1 MSSAHHSAP
10 GLIVFE
16 LGRLAKF
23 GEPRLCME
31 EIICVLD
38 EAAELGVRHIVL
50 EAAGP
55 LSADELVRLASS
67 AAKRAPHL
75 TLAIDRGFA
84 LDAAVTSDLGDAGVC
99 DVALPFDVLG
109 SLDEA
114 PREMIDTLRDEGLGV
129 RAVAPG
135 WPGLLDVGQIA
146 LRVASIGVT
155 RLQIDVTCGSTRC
168 PLTAG
173 MLERMARS
181 ILDVAQSGLLAMIV
195 TELPLLKRIDIETSH
210 AAGEHERTVPR
221 APIELDDS
229 RTTMRIGRSGDVIP
243 SRALPLIAGNV
254 RRQRLDGIWSVSK
267 LYTGLR
273 DRDRLGGRCGDCG
286 WREICGGSRARAWQ
300 AEGDYTAAD
309 PACALPPGDAVAR
322 LATA

>member
-1 MSSAHHSAP
+1 
-10 GLIVFE
+10 
-16 LGRLAKF
+16 
-23 GEPRLCME
+23 ME

-38 EAAELGVRHIVL
+38 EAAELGVRHMVL

-55 LSADELVRLASS
+55 LSADDLVRLASS
-67 AAKRAPHL
+67 AAKRVPHL
-75 TLAIDRGFA
+75 TLAIERGFA
-84 LDAAVTSDLGDAGVC
+84 LDVSVASDLGDAGVC
-99 DVALPFDVLG
+99 DVALPLDVFG
-109 SLDEA
+109 SLDDA

-135 WPGLLDVGQIA
+135 WPGLFDVGQIA

-155 RLQIDVTCGSTRC
+155 RLQIDVTCGSVRC

-181 ILDVAQSGLLAMIV
+181 ILDVARSGLLAMIV
-195 TELPLLKRIDIETSH
+195 TELPLLRRIDIETSRGT
-210 AAGEHERTVPR
+210 GERERTIPR

-229 RTTMRIGRSGDVIP
+229 RSTMRIGRSGDVIP
-243 SRALPLIAGNV
+243 SRALPLVAGNV

-273 DRDRLGGRCGDCG
+273 DRERLGGRCGDCA

-300 AEGDYTAAD
+300 AEGDYSAAD
-309 PACALPPGDAVAR
+309 PACALPPTDAVAR